1 MSLKNIQYCSDLHLE
16 FRVNKQFMLN
26 SPIQPKSEVLVLA
39 GDFVPFHLID
49 QQADFF
55 SYLADHFR
63 MTYWIP
69 GNHEYY
75 HNNISERTGSFFE
88 NIRKNVVLL
97 NNTTIFEDDV
107 VLLFSTLWSRI
118 DTNQELTIKHGMN
131 DFRIISHGEEKFS
144 PKDCNQLFEEN
155 FQFISKESKLNSDKK
170 QIVVTHHVPTFQHY
184 PIEYLRSP
192 LNSAFAVNLD
202 NFIEQS
208 DIHSWIFGHHHR
220 NTKAFK
226 IGKTNL
232 CTNQLGYVQMN
243 ESIGFDPAKTIEL

>member
-39 GDFVPFHLID
+39 GDIVPFHLID

-118 DTNQELTIKHGMN
+118 DYKAWDE
-131 DFRIISHGEEKFS
+131 RFS
-144 PKDCNQLFEEN
+144 NH
-155 FQFISKESKLNSDKK
+155 I
-170 QIVVTHHVPTFQHY
+170 
-184 PIEYLRSP
+184 
-192 LNSAFAVNLD
+192 A
-202 NFIEQS
+202 
-208 DIHSWIFGHHHR
+208 W
-220 NTKAFK
+220 
-226 IGKTNL
+226 
-232 CTNQLGYVQMN
+232 
-243 ESIGFDPAKTIEL
+243 